1 MACLT
6 DTNDT
11 PQHPEDIEFQ
21 HILSQI
27 GGKEKIFLVSDAF
40 KSDQVDESSGV
51 LQELI
56 QDMFH
61 SGCTENLH
69 KSPANNNGRV
79 YSSTNGQEDTAS
91 DKNSTRETVIDCI
104 NLPQAQG
111 NETLVS
117 TRPKDLKLSA
127 KPVGED
133 QGPPRLN
140 GEVTMTKTSIM
151 NSCGRKRIIDSPVI
165 IFIFRHECFSGSGN
179 AICLKEIL
187 KDVRAR
193 TKRASVRPAL
203 LGLVRS
209 KGESNE
215 TRESVGL
222 LERLLRSVFR
232 EHPPE
237 AIWVGHFI
245 PKSEDKMLA
254 IKKYACKA
262 IHSSKSSDSFGRNSF
277 FRQFQCLLWPRR
289 RNSGQANNT
298 STNRQ
303 KGDTGSAEEGIP
315 LKTGVLSAEDQADSG
330 HNS

>member
-1 MACLT
+1 TMACLT

-27 GGKEKIFLVSDAF
+27 GGKEKIFLV
-40 KSDQVDESSGV
+40 
-51 LQELI
+51 
-56 QDMFH
+56 
-61 SGCTENLH
+61 T
-69 KSPANNNGRV
+69 
-79 YSSTNGQEDTAS
+79 
-91 DKNSTRETVIDCI
+91 
-104 NLPQAQG
+104 QG

-262 IHSSKSSDSFGRNSF
+262 IHSSKSS
-277 FRQFQCLLWPRR
+277 
-289 RNSGQANNT
+289 GQNT
-298 STNRQ
+298 TFNFVVASLCCFS
-303 KGDTGSAEEGIP
+303 GDTGSAEEGIP